1 MVKHLPAMRET
12 RVQSLNQEDS
22 LEKEMATHSS
32 PLAWKIPWLEEPGG
46 LQSMGS
52 QRVGHD
58 WATSLPSLQVENSQY
73 RGISWQLAED
83 KKGGLSLRRV
93 WLWFGNQEKINCLKV
108 QVHFLHTETCAGLG
122 CGVVGMWLFVIS
134 LTKHTSFAALQYP
147 WKSSLWKGKI
157 LLVIYEK
164 IF

>member
-22 LEKEMATHSS
+22 LEKEMATHFST
-32 PLAWKIPWLEEPGG
+32 LAWKIP
-46 LQSMGS
+46 LQSMGL
-52 QRVGHD
+52 QRARHD
-58 WATSLPSLQVENSQY
+58 WAISLPSLQVENSQY

-83 KKGGLSLRRV
+83 KKGGLSLWRV
-93 WLWFGNQEKINCLKV
+93 WLWFGNQEKVNCLKV

-122 CGVVGMWLFVIS
+122 YGVVGMRLFVTS
-134 LTKHTSFAALQYP
+134 PTKHTSFAALQYP
-147 WKSSLWKGKI
+147 WKSSLWKRKM